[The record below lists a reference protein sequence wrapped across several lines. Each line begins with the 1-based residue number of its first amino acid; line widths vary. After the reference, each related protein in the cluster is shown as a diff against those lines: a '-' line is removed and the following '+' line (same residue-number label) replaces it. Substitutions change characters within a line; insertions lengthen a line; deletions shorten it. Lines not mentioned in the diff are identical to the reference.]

1 MALKGLPRAVVVL
14 RGAAGCGCALRAL
27 APRAPAAGRDGSL
40 QAQAPAA
47 RRTRLATAPTRRC
60 GVGRWVAR
68 PRHTA
73 RTCLASRP
81 GALCLLVRLMSRLTT
96 PCATARAPGSRLF
109 QRLPA
114 GLPARLLLRPT
125 SMEGAIA
132 RVDTV
137 AQLARLLADTAW
149 EETRRVGAAGELPPG
164 GLAAMPFEQRRRRL
178 RAAWLAWWA
187 WKIAHTTTQ
196 ATAGLLAAEEAI
208 LAGVPFPPGAIP
220 RHGLAPSPEPRRPRA
235 RTRSRSPPRAPET
248 GGAAS
253 SSAGAPSAPARRRPG
268 SSPPAPPA
276 PSVHAP
282 ALAETADPVEVPDS
296 PSPDGAGGLPQA
308 GPGQGPP

>member
-1 MALKGLPRAVVVL
+1 
-14 RGAAGCGCALRAL
+14 
-27 APRAPAAGRDGSL
+27 
-40 QAQAPAA
+40 
-47 RRTRLATAPTRRC
+47 
-60 GVGRWVAR
+60 
-68 PRHTA
+68 
-73 RTCLASRP
+73 
-81 GALCLLVRLMSRLTT
+81 
-96 PCATARAPGSRLF
+96 
-109 QRLPA
+109 
-114 GLPARLLLRPT
+114 
-125 SMEGAIA
+125 MEGAIA

-149 EETRRVGAAGELPPG
+149 EETRRAGAAGELPPG
-164 GLAAMPFEQRRRRL
+164 GLAAMPFEQRRHRL

-235 RTRSRSPPRAPET
+235 RTRSRSRPRAPET
-248 GGAAS
+248 GGEAS
-253 SSAGAPSAPARRRPG
+253 SSAGAPSAPAQYGPG
-268 SSPPAPPA
+268 SSPLAPPA
-276 PSVHAP
+276 PSAHAP